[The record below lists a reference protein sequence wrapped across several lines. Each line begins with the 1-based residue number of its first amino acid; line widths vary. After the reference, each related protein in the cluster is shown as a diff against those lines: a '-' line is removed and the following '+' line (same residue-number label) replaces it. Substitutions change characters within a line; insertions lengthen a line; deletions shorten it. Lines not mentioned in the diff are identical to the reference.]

1 MILVWRFTVAATLCL
16 LFKLKQIK
24 PIKRHVYEHY
34 LIQHSYSFHFLDS
47 FLLEVLEERR
57 QVNCLRASQWQDH
70 AKTPHSLTHDTTIQ
84 LNTCSQR
91 GNEKRPS
98 QFCPRHIDIKIY
110 YIVHVWQ
117 SYRIFPSVSC
127 SGFFLSRFIVVLLIL
142 STNYKEKLLKTVFK
156 QKHDHQDVYTGEI
169 KQAVNT
175 GSNKYICIRE
185 THCNLVLNDNTAS
198 VQLRYINKFTGTKR
212 SLETAISCQRLTD
225 CLLEFNVAF
234 HS

>member
-98 QFCPRHIDIKIY
+98 HFCPRHIDIKNILY
-110 YIVHVWQ
+110 
-117 SYRIFPSVSC
+117 SAC
-127 SGFFLSRFIVVLLIL
+127 LTIL
-142 STNYKEKLLKTVFK
+142 SYLPLGFLLRFFSLQIYRRFADSFHKLQGEAFK
-156 QKHDHQDVYTGEI
+156 
-169 KQAVNT
+169 
-175 GSNKYICIRE
+175 
-185 THCNLVLNDNTAS
+185 
-198 VQLRYINKFTGTKR
+198 
-212 SLETAISCQRLTD
+212 D
-225 CLLEFNVAF
+225 CLQTKTRPPGCLYWRNKT
-234 HS
+234 SCKYWQ